1 MEAKKR
7 LISTTLACSVV
18 VFSFALC
25 FVTLIHVEIEL
36 HAHRNMLQVLTLQRE
51 ESIHSRRTV
60 NDKLIASALR
70 SDNGKS
76 QCFFF
81 CSQIFGKIRIVPF
94 ARNLSFVTM
103 SYFVT

>member
-7 LISTTLACSVV
+7 PISKTLACSLV

-60 NDKLIASALR
+60 NDKLI
-70 SDNGKS
+70 DGKG

-81 CSQIFGKIRIVPF
+81 YCSQIFGKIRIVPF
-94 ARNLSFVTM
+94 ARNLPFVTM